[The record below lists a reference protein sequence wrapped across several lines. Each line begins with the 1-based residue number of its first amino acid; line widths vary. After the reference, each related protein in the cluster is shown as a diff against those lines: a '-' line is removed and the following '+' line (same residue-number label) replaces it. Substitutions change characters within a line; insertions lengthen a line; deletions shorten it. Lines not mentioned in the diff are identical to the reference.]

1 MLFVILSVCPVSR
14 HAGWRTAL
22 GVKWLSYDCKGLRG
36 FLMETCLLSP
46 VGYPTSAVS
55 SWGRGEGWRVG
66 ERRGR
71 GLTWINLSYL
81 PWGPPVN
88 NPATVAFS
96 FTLCL
101 SRFLALLFHHFPCL
115 CISPYPFISLP
126 LTLSPPSLYFS
137 FDTTKQ
143 ITLTWAD
150 VPLSDCHFHFTASY
164 WEQLWPLDPRR
175 LFVLATSDV
184 TQNSNKLWRTT

>member
-1 MLFVILSVCPVSR
+1 
-14 HAGWRTAL
+14 
-22 GVKWLSYDCKGLRG
+22 
-36 FLMETCLLSP
+36 METCLLSP

-55 SWGRGEGWRVG
+55 SWGRGKGWRVG
-66 ERRGR
+66 EGGKEGD

-81 PWGPPVN
+81 PRGPPVN

-101 SRFLALLFHHFPCL
+101 RRFLAPLFHHLLCL
-115 CISPYPFISLP
+115 CIPPHPFISLP
-126 LTLSPPSLYFS
+126 LTLSTPSLYFS
-137 FDTTKQ
+137 FDTAKQ
-143 ITLTWAD
+143 ISLTWAD
-150 VPLSDCHFHFTASY
+150 VPLSDCHLHFTASY
-164 WEQLWPLDPRR
+164 WEQLRPLDAGR